1 MVVLLLPQKSFAD
14 ITERKCKMNVT
25 EIKPIEAVS
34 AHRIRLAIYCR
45 VSSDSEEQLHSFAN
59 QIRYYSTYTREHP
72 EYELVDIYA
81 DEGITGTSMER
92 RDEMNRMLADCKGGR
107 IDRILTKSVS
117 RFARNTEELLLSV
130 RMLKEIGV
138 SVYFE
143 EQDIDTAKLS
153 AEMLLT
159 MPGVVAQQE
168 SISISE
174 NMRWSYRKR
183 MERGEFNC
191 CKAAYGFRMIDGLL
205 EIFEPEAKVV
215 RWMFRLALRGIGR
228 QSIAN
233 LLTAKNI
240 STPSGGRIWS
250 YTSVDQILRNPRY
263 MGDAILQERYTTQTL
278 PFKRKKNNGEMPK
291 YYVENANP
299 AIVTREVFE
308 AVQILL
314 EKRRGSSYAQRN
326 RYPFSGILY
335 CPDCGKTFRRQ
346 TTNGKAYWLCAA
358 RAAGKTKCRSI
369 RFPEERLE
377 DTFTLLLHKLRDNR
391 ESLVESLIQRTEEFY
406 HTRHANTE
414 VVQRIDKEVA
424 DLTAKNHLLVKLY
437 QQQTMGAED
446 YHRRVNEINRRILA
460 LRRKRSG
467 LLYCAEESQHLGE
480 LRELSDILKGSDDNW
495 AFNSEIFL
503 ELVDK
508 MRVISKEKITFEILG
523 EIPLTEHVAG

>member
-240 STPSGGRIWS
+240 PTPSGGKTWS
-250 YTSVDQILRNPRY
+250 YTTVDQILRNPRY

-278 PFKRKKNNGEMPK
+278 PFRRKKNNGEMPK

-314 EKRRGSSYAQRN
+314 DQRRGSSYAQRN

-335 CPDCGKTFRRQ
+335 CPDCGNTFRRQ
-346 TTNGKAYWLCAA
+346 TTNGKAYWMCAA
-358 RAAGKTKCRSI
+358 RASGKTNCRSI

-377 DTFTLLLHKLRDNR
+377 ETFTLLLHKLQASR
-391 ESLVESLIQRTEEFY
+391 ENLIEPLIQKTEELY
-406 HTRHANTE
+406 RMRHANTE
-414 VVQRIDKEVA
+414 EIQRIDKEVA
-424 DLTAKNHLLVKLY
+424 DLAAKNHLLVKLY

-446 YHRRVNEINRRILA
+446 YHRRVNEINRRILS

-480 LRELSDILKGSDDNW
+480 LRELSDLLKGSDDSW
-495 AFNSEIFL
+495 TFNSEIFL

-508 MRVISKEKITFEILG
+508 MRVISRENITFEILG
-523 EIPLTEHVAG
+523 GIPLSEQVAG

>member
-25 EIKPIEAVS
+25 EIKPIEAASVQK
-34 AHRIRLAIYCR
+34 IRLAIYCR
-45 VSSDSEEQLHSFAN
+45 VSSDSEDQLHSFAN
-59 QIRYYSTYTREHP
+59 QIRYYSTYVQGHP
-72 EYELVDIYA
+72 EYTLVDIYA
-81 DEGITGTSMER
+81 DEGLTGTSLEK
-92 RDEMNRMLADCKGGR
+92 RDEMNRLLTDCKCGR
-107 IDRILTKSVS
+107 IDRIIVKSVS

-143 EQDIDTAKLS
+143 EQDIDTAKLI

-191 CKAAYGFRMIDGLL
+191 CTPAYGFRRIDKILV
-205 EIFEPEAKVV
+205 IFEKEARVV

-299 AIVTREVFE
+299 AIITREVFE

-314 EKRRGSSYAQRN
+314 DQRRSDSYAPRN
-326 RYPFSGILY
+326 RYPLSGILY

-391 ESLVESLIQRTEEFY
+391 ESLIEPLIRKTEELY
-406 HTRHANTE
+406 RRNHAYTE
-414 VVQRIDKEVA
+414 EIQSIDKEAA
-424 DLTAKNHLLVKLY
+424 DLAAQNHLVVQLY
-437 QQQTMGAED
+437 NQEMLSAED
-446 YHRRVNEINRRILA
+446 YRRRVHTLNQNILE
-460 LRRKRSG
+460 LRRKRSK
-467 LLYCAEESQHLGE
+467 LLYGAEESRHLSE
-480 LRELSDILKGSDDNW
+480 LQQLREILK
-495 AFNSEIFL
+495 NSEDGWTFNPELFL
-503 ELVDK
+503 DLVQ
-508 MRVISKEKITFEILG
+508 RIQVETSESLTFEILG
-523 EIPLTEHVAG
+523 SIPLRERLAG

>member
-1 MVVLLLPQKSFAD
+1 
-14 ITERKCKMNVT
+14 MNVT
-25 EIKPIEAVS
+25 EIKPIEA
-34 AHRIRLAIYCR
+34 AGTQKIRLAIYCR
-45 VSSDSEEQLHSFAN
+45 VSSDSEDQLHSFTN
-59 QIRYYSTYTREHP
+59 QIRYYSTYVQGHP
-72 EYELVDIYA
+72 EYTLVDIYA

-143 EQDIDTAKLS
+143 EQGIDTAKLI
-153 AEMLLT
+153 AEMILT

-346 TTNGKAYWLCAA
+346 TTNGKAYWMCAA
-358 RAAGKTKCRSI
+358 RAAGKTNCRSI

-377 DTFTLLLHKLRDNR
+377 ETFTLNGKASVRLF
-391 ESLVESLIQRTEEFY
+391 VESDCEDTAF
-406 HTRHANTE
+406 
-414 VVQRIDKEVA
+414 
-424 DLTAKNHLLVKLY
+424 TAKIMEVTPEGKAYNIRSSIATLEQGKTEAGAYEPGSVAEV
-437 QQQTMGAED
+437 QITMWNIV
-446 YHRRVNEINRRILA
+446 YTIP
-460 LRRKRSG
+460 
-467 LLYCAEESQHLGE
+467 
-480 LRELSDILKGSDDNW
+480 KGSRIRVDVSSSDFPQYHVHSNQKGLW
-495 AFNSEIFL
+495 SEKTENKIAHQTIHMGG
-503 ELVDK
+503 EAASC
-508 MRVISKEKITFEILG
+508 VIL
-523 EIPLTEHVAG
+523 PLMKKQ

>member
-1 MVVLLLPQKSFAD
+1 
-14 ITERKCKMNVT
+14 MNVIG
-25 EIKPIEAVS
+25 IKPIEAVS

-45 VSSDSEEQLHSFAN
+45 VSSDSEDQLHSFAN

-92 RDEMNRMLADCKGGR
+92 RDEMNRMLNDCKGGR

-143 EQDIDTAKLS
+143 EQVIDTAKLS
-153 AEMLLT
+153 AEMILT

-191 CKAAYGFRMIDGLL
+191 CKAAYGFRLIDGLL

-278 PFKRKKNNGEMPK
+278 PFRRKKNNGEMPK

-314 EKRRGSSYAQRN
+314 DQRRGSSYAQRN

-346 TTNGKAYWLCAA
+346 TTNGKAYWMCAA
-358 RAAGKTKCRSI
+358 RAAGKTNCRSI

-391 ESLVESLIQRTEEFY
+391 ESLVESLIQKTEELY
-406 HTRHANTE
+406 RMRHANTE
-414 VVQRIDKEVA
+414 EIQGIDKEVA
-424 DLTAKNHLLVKLY
+424 DLAAQNHLVVQLY
-437 QQQTMGAED
+437 NQEMLSTED
-446 YHRRVNEINRRILA
+446 YRRRVHTLNQNILE
-460 LRRKRSG
+460 LRRKRG
-467 LLYCAEESQHLGE
+467 RLLYGAEESRHLSE
-480 LRELSDILKGSDDNW
+480 LQQLREILKNSEDGW
-495 AFNSEIFL
+495 AFNPELFLDLVQRIQVETSESL
-503 ELVDK
+503 
-508 MRVISKEKITFEILG
+508 TFEILG
-523 EIPLTEHVAG
+523 SIPLRERLAG

>member
-1 MVVLLLPQKSFAD
+1 
-14 ITERKCKMNVT
+14 MNVT
-25 EIKPIEAVS
+25 EIKPIEA
-34 AHRIRLAIYCR
+34 AGTQKIRLAIYCR
-45 VSSDSEEQLHSFAN
+45 VSSDSEDQLHSFTN
-59 QIRYYSTYTREHP
+59 QIRYYSTYVQGHP
-72 EYELVDIYA
+72 EYTLVDIYA
-81 DEGITGTSMER
+81 DEGITGTSMEK
-92 RDEMNRMLADCKGGR
+92 RDEMNRLLADCKCGR
-107 IDRILTKSVS
+107 IDRIIVKSVS

-143 EQDIDTAKLS
+143 EQGIDTAKLS
-153 AEMLLT
+153 AEMILT

-191 CKAAYGFRMIDGLL
+191 CTPAYGFRRIDKILV
-205 EIFEPEAKVV
+205 IFEKEARVV

-240 STPSGGRIWS
+240 PTPSGGKTWS
-250 YTSVDQILRNPRY
+250 YPSVDQILRNPRY
-263 MGDAILQERYTTQTL
+263 MGDAILQGRYTTQTL
-278 PFKRKKNNGEMPK
+278 PFKRKVNKGELPK

-358 RAAGKTKCRSI
+358 RAAGKTNCRSI

-391 ESLVESLIQRTEEFY
+391 ESLVESLIQKTEEFY

-414 VVQRIDKEVA
+414 EIQRIDKEVA

-437 QQQTMGAED
+437 QQQAMGAED
-446 YHRRVNEINRRILA
+446 YHQRVNEITRRILA
-460 LRRKRSG
+460 LRRKRSR

-480 LRELSDILKGSDDNW
+480 LRALSGLLKGSDNSW
-495 AFNSEIFL
+495 TFNSEIFL

-508 MRVISKEKITFEILG
+508 MRVISRENITFEILG
-523 EIPLTEHVAG
+523 GIPLTEQVAG

>member
-1 MVVLLLPQKSFAD
+1 
-14 ITERKCKMNVT
+14 MNVT

-346 TTNGKAYWLCAA
+346 TTHGKAGCVRQGP
-358 RAAGKTKCRSI
+358 RAKQSVVPSV
-369 RFPEERLE
+369 FP
-377 DTFTLLLHKLRDNR
+377 K
-391 ESLVESLIQRTEEFY
+391 
-406 HTRHANTE
+406 
-414 VVQRIDKEVA
+414 
-424 DLTAKNHLLVKLY
+424 
-437 QQQTMGAED
+437 
-446 YHRRVNEINRRILA
+446 
-460 LRRKRSG
+460 SG
-467 LLYCAEESQHLGE
+467 W
-480 LRELSDILKGSDDNW
+480 K
-495 AFNSEIFL
+495 
-503 ELVDK
+503 
-508 MRVISKEKITFEILG
+508 
-523 EIPLTEHVAG
+523 IPLHCCCTNCGITEKASLSH

>member
-45 VSSDSEEQLHSFAN
+45 VSSDSEDQLHSFAN
-59 QIRYYSTYTREHP
+59 QIRYYSAYTREHP

-92 RDEMNRMLADCKGGR
+92 RDEMNRMLNDCKGGR

-143 EQDIDTAKLS
+143 EQSIDTAKLS
-153 AEMLLT
+153 AEMILT

-191 CKAAYGFRMIDGLL
+191 CKAAYGFRMTDGLL

-240 STPSGGRIWS
+240 PTPSGGKTWS
-250 YTSVDQILRNPRY
+250 YTTVDQILRNPRY

-278 PFKRKKNNGEMPK
+278 PFRRKKNNGEMPK

-314 EKRRGSSYAQRN
+314 DQRRGSSYAQRN

-335 CPDCGKTFRRQ
+335 CPDCGNTFRRQ
-346 TTNGKAYWLCAA
+346 TTNGKAYWMCAA
-358 RAAGKTKCRSI
+358 RASGKTNCRSI

-377 DTFTLLLHKLRDNR
+377 ETFTLLLHKLQASR
-391 ESLVESLIQRTEEFY
+391 ENLIEPLIQKTEEI
-406 HTRHANTE
+406 
-414 VVQRIDKEVA
+414 QRIDKEVA
-424 DLTAKNHLLVKLY
+424 DLAAKNHLLVKLY

-446 YHRRVNEINRRILA
+446 YHRRVNEINRRILS

-480 LRELSDILKGSDDNW
+480 LRELSDILKGSDDSW
-495 AFNSEIFL
+495 TFNSEIFL

-508 MRVISKEKITFEILG
+508 MRVISRENITFEILG
-523 EIPLTEHVAG
+523 GIPLSEQVAG

>member
-1 MVVLLLPQKSFAD
+1 MKVA
-14 ITERKCKMNVT
+14 
-25 EIKPIEAVS
+25 A
-34 AHRIRLAIYCR
+34 YCR
-45 VSSDSEEQLHSFAN
+45 VSTDKEDQANSFES
-59 QIRYYSTYTREHP
+59 QQRYFREYIDCQP
-72 EYELVDIYA
+72 NWELYEIYA

-143 EQDIDTAKLS
+143 EQGIDTAKLS
-153 AEMLLT
+153 AEMILT

-191 CKAAYGFRMIDGLL
+191 CKAAYGFRLIDGLL
-205 EIFEPEAKVV
+205 EIFDPEAKVV

-240 STPSGGRIWS
+240 STPSGGKTWS

-299 AIVTREVFE
+299 AIITGEIFE

-346 TTNGKAYWLCAA
+346 TTNGKAYWMCAA
-358 RAAGKTKCRSI
+358 RAAGKTNCRSI

-391 ESLVESLIQRTEEFY
+391 ESLVESLIQKTEEFY

-446 YHRRVNEINRRILA
+446 YHRRVNEINRRI
-460 LRRKRSG
+460 
-467 LLYCAEESQHLGE
+467 EESEADCCTAQRKVSIWASLG
-480 LRELSDILKGSDDNW
+480 S
-495 AFNSEIFL
+495 
-503 ELVDK
+503 
-508 MRVISKEKITFEILG
+508 
-523 EIPLTEHVAG
+523 

>member
-1 MVVLLLPQKSFAD
+1 
-14 ITERKCKMNVT
+14 
-25 EIKPIEAVS
+25 
-34 AHRIRLAIYCR
+34 
-45 VSSDSEEQLHSFAN
+45 
-59 QIRYYSTYTREHP
+59 
-72 EYELVDIYA
+72 
-81 DEGITGTSMER
+81 MEK
-92 RDEMNRMLADCKGGR
+92 RDEMNRLLADCKCGR
-107 IDRILTKSVS
+107 IDRIIVKSVS

-143 EQDIDTAKLS
+143 EQGIDTAKLI
-153 AEMLLT
+153 AEMILT

-191 CKAAYGFRMIDGLL
+191 CTPAYGFRRIDKILV
-205 EIFEPEAKVV
+205 IFEKEARVV

-240 STPSGGRIWS
+240 PTPSGGKTWS

-263 MGDAILQERYTTQTL
+263 MGDAILQGRYTTQTL
-278 PFKRKKNNGEMPK
+278 PFKRKVNKGELPK

-346 TTNGKAYWLCAA
+346 TTNGKAYWMCAA
-358 RAAGKTKCRSI
+358 RAAGKTNCQSI

-377 DTFTLLLHKLRDNR
+377 DTFTVLLHKLQASR
-391 ESLVESLIQRTEEFY
+391 ENLIEPLIQKTEELY
-406 HTRHANTE
+406 RMRHANTE
-414 VVQRIDKEVA
+414 EIQRIDKEVA
-424 DLTAKNHLLVKLY
+424 DLAAKNHLLVKLY
-437 QQQTMGAED
+437 KQQTMGAED
-446 YHRRVNEINRRILA
+446 YHQRVNEINRRILA
-460 LRRKRSG
+460 LRKRRSS

-480 LRELSDILKGSDDNW
+480 LRDLSTLLKDSDDSW
-495 AFNSEIFL
+495 TFNSEIFL

-508 MRVISKEKITFEILG
+508 IRVISREDITFEVLGGIL
-523 EIPLTEHVAG
+523 LTERIAG

>member
-1 MVVLLLPQKSFAD
+1 MVVLLLPQKNFAD

-25 EIKPIEAVS
+25 EIKPIEAVGTQK
-34 AHRIRLAIYCR
+34 IRLAIYCR
-45 VSSDSEEQLHSFAN
+45 VSSDSEDQLHSFTN
-59 QIRYYSTYTREHP
+59 QIRYYSTYVQGHP
-72 EYELVDIYA
+72 EYTLVDIYA

-92 RDEMNRMLADCKGGR
+92 RDEMNRLLADCKCGR
-107 IDRILTKSVS
+107 IDRIIVKSVS

-143 EQDIDTAKLS
+143 EQGIDTAKLI

-168 SISISE
+168 SMSISE

-391 ESLVESLIQRTEEFY
+391 ESLVEPLIQRTEELY
-406 HTRHANTE
+406 RMRHANTE
-414 VVQRIDKEVA
+414 EIQRIDKEVA

-437 QQQTMGAED
+437 QQQAMGAED
-446 YHRRVNEINRRILA
+446 YHQRVNEITRRILA
-460 LRRKRSG
+460 LRRKRSR
-467 LLYCAEESQHLGE
+467 LLYCAEESQHLGD
-480 LRELSDILKGSDDNW
+480 LRELSDILKGSADSW
-495 AFNSEIFL
+495 TFNSEIFL
-503 ELVDK
+503 ELVEK

>member
-34 AHRIRLAIYCR
+34 AHKIRLAIYCR
-45 VSSDSEEQLHSFAN
+45 VSSDSEDQLHSFAN

-92 RDEMNRMLADCKGGR
+92 RDEMNRMLNDCKGGR

-143 EQDIDTAKLS
+143 EQSIDTAKLS
-153 AEMLLT
+153 AEMILT

-183 MERGEFNC
+183 MECGEFNC
-191 CKAAYGFRMIDGLL
+191 CKAAYGFRMTDGLL

-240 STPSGGRIWS
+240 PTPSGGKTWS
-250 YTSVDQILRNPRY
+250 YTTVDQILRNPRY

-278 PFKRKKNNGEMPK
+278 PFRRKKTMEKCRNTMWRTQIRRSLPERCSRRCRSCWIKDAEAAMHSETATLSLAS
-291 YYVENANP
+291 YTARTA
-299 AIVTREVFE
+299 AIPFADRPQT
-308 AVQILL
+308 
-314 EKRRGSSYAQRN
+314 EKLTGCARQGPQ
-326 RYPFSGILY
+326 
-335 CPDCGKTFRRQ
+335 GKQ
-346 TTNGKAYWLCAA
+346 TAA
-358 RAAGKTKCRSI
+358 RFAFPKSGWKRPLRCCCTNCRPAEKT
-369 RFPEERLE
+369 
-377 DTFTLLLHKLRDNR
+377 
-391 ESLVESLIQRTEEFY
+391 SLSR
-406 HTRHANTE
+406 
-414 VVQRIDKEVA
+414 
-424 DLTAKNHLLVKLY
+424 
-437 QQQTMGAED
+437 
-446 YHRRVNEINRRILA
+446 
-460 LRRKRSG
+460 
-467 LLYCAEESQHLGE
+467 
-480 LRELSDILKGSDDNW
+480 
-495 AFNSEIFL
+495 
-503 ELVDK
+503 
-508 MRVISKEKITFEILG
+508 
-523 EIPLTEHVAG
+523 